1 MPKSSIVSV
10 VTDRAGNMH
19 CAVVKFLGLQW
30 LYCVAHILNHAIQ
43 KAIDGTLFWKV
54 VLKPAKKI
62 ACYFYSFNKAAFE
75 VNNKTISYT

>member
-43 KAIDGTLFWKV
+43 KAIDGTLF
-54 VLKPAKKI
+54 
-62 ACYFYSFNKAAFE
+62 
-75 VNNKTISYT
+75 